1 MTSYI
6 EIVTVLNLR
15 QSMTQEMRNFL
26 NHVGVDTLIR
36 TRNQMIFQRETA
48 LISASRVA
56 VTSPLLNDVQNDVI
70 WHLLRTDVNPGAVT
84 GDEPSVT
91 GYA

>member
-1 MTSYI
+1 
-6 EIVTVLNLR
+6 
-15 QSMTQEMRNFL
+15 MTQEMRNFL

-48 LISASRVA
+48 LKSASRVA

-70 WHLLRTDVNPGAVT
+70 WLLLRTDVNPGAVT